1 MPDMSMIVYK
11 AATARREKPEIRP
24 QTKFSDSGLGF
35 SATTDFEFAKM
46 LLQERIYRFDMTGY
60 INVYE
65 FMSEKADKEL
75 NVKKFEHPDSSWA
88 DYVMDSRAGKSQGNY
103 DIVYSFAPYM
113 EDYLNIIVRESSI
126 YGKTDYD
133 NFKEIPRPRQ
143 IIFKTQKSL
152 SYLKIKDNQAQPVYE
167 EQADDKESEIYKNWK
182 PMTGSFPPHDRDISA
197 GGIEEPSYLTLEK
210 IAYNI
215 IEYTA
220 TKTGLPCKELIK
232 KLYRSKVYE
241 ALSNKYYKVW
251 RFSSAALGEMLI
263 SEMKSGSFI
272 YPDADSILT
281 LADDYCIYG
290 LEMFREREKISGREA
305 IEIFEKYDVFGEIK
319 REYAYYCSPPNFEYE
334 DIKAYIESRKKENL
348 KREEKGK
355 DE

>member
-1 MPDMSMIVYK
+1 MPGMNMTVYK
-11 AATARREKPEIRP
+11 AATAGREKPEIRP
-24 QTKFSDSGLGF
+24 QTRFSDSGLGF
-35 SATTDFEFAKM
+35 STTNDFEFARMILK
-46 LLQERIYRFDMTGY
+46 ERIYRFDMTGY
-60 INVYE
+60 VNVYE
-65 FMSEKADKEL
+65 FMSEKADEEL
-75 NVKKFEHPDSSWA
+75 NVKKFEHPDNSWA

-103 DIVYSFAPYM
+103 DIVYSFAPTV
-113 EDYLNIIVRESSI
+113 EDYLNFIVRESSK

-167 EQADDKESEIYKNWK
+167 EQADDKDSETYENWK
-182 PMTGSFPPHDRDISA
+182 TMTGSFPPHDRDISA
-197 GGIEEPSYLTLEK
+197 CGVEEPSYLTLEK

-215 IEYTA
+215 IEYAA
-220 TKTGLPCKELIK
+220 TKTGLPCNELIK
-232 KLYRSKVYE
+232 KLYRSRVYE

-263 SEMKSGSFI
+263 SEMESGSFI

-281 LADDYCIYG
+281 LADDYCISG

-305 IEIFEKYDVFGEIK
+305 IEIFEKYNVFDKIK

-334 DIKAYIESRKKENL
+334 DIKAYIESRKKETL
-348 KREEKGK
+348 KEEEQSK
-355 DE
+355 DR

>member
-1 MPDMSMIVYK
+1 MSIIVYK

-103 DIVYSFAPYM
+103 DIVYSFAPSV
-113 EDYLNIIVRESSI
+113 EDCLNIIVRESSI
-126 YGKTDYD
+126 YGKTDYA

-152 SYLKIKDNQAQPVYE
+152 SYLKLKDNQPQPVCE
-167 EQADDKESEIYKNWK
+167 KQANNESEIYENWK
-182 PMTGSFPPHDRDISA
+182 PMTGTFPPHDRDIS
-197 GGIEEPSYLTLEK
+197 GRGIEEPSSSTLRK

-251 RFSSAALGEMLI
+251 RFSSVALGEMLI

-305 IEIFEKYDVFGEIK
+305 IEIFEKYNVFDKIK
-319 REYAYYCSPPNFEYE
+319 KEYAYYCSPPNFEYE
-334 DIKAYIESRKKENL
+334 DIKAYIESRNNYPPA
-348 KREEKGK
+348 
-355 DE
+355 